1 MFSNLW
7 TEITLLRTNYPILSP
22 AILVF
27 VGLQIYYRIV
37 VVKPVELH
45 CKKDSLYHKFL
56 KKNLP
61 ILSENYLPTFWCFE
75 ARMQTVLASFL
86 RRTLPNINYRRE
98 ILKLSDGGE
107 VCLDWLDCEKGKES
121 SHPTVL
127 FMPGLT
133 GNSQSEYIKSFINVA
148 RYQKLGARCVVFS
161 YRGLGG
167 VPIKTPR
174 TYCASNTDDVSEVID
189 HIKKLH
195 PESPLMALGVSL
207 GGIILGNYLVA
218 KGEQARTKLVAAM
231 LVSVAWDCFKGTES
245 LEKWG
250 LNLMLNRHLANCL
263 VDSVRNAKHH
273 FDKGKYAFD
282 SVFSSRTVKQ
292 FDQSF
297 TAPQFGYKD
306 VDEYY
311 KDACLVGNVKHIKV
325 PVLAINAHDDPFQ
338 PGEAL
343 PTDETSSNDYVAIMK
358 TQYGGHIGFMEGW
371 APTRYH
377 FSDRVFS
384 QFANGVF
391 SNLDT
396 LNSF

>member
-1 MFSNLW
+1 
-7 TEITLLRTNYPILSP
+7 
-22 AILVF
+22 
-27 VGLQIYYRIV
+27 
-37 VVKPVELH
+37 
-45 CKKDSLYHKFL
+45 
-56 KKNLP
+56 
-61 ILSENYLPTFWCFE
+61 
-75 ARMQTVLASFL
+75 MQTVLASFL

-107 VCLDWLDCEKGKES
+107 VCLDWLDCEKGKDS
-121 SHPTVL
+121 RHPTVL

-167 VPIKTPR
+167 VPLKTPR

-195 PESPLMALGVSL
+195 PDSPLMALGVSL

-218 KGEQARTKLVAAM
+218 KGEEARSKLVAAM

-263 VDSVRNAKHH
+263 VDSVRNAKDH

-338 PGEAL
+338 PGDAL

-391 SNLDT
+391 SNLET
-396 LNSF
+396 LNRF

>member
-1 MFSNLW
+1 M
-7 TEITLLRTNYPILSP
+7 
-22 AILVF
+22 
-27 VGLQIYYRIV
+27 
-37 VVKPVELH
+37 
-45 CKKDSLYHKFL
+45 
-56 KKNLP
+56 
-61 ILSENYLPTFWCFE
+61 
-75 ARMQTVLASFL
+75 
-86 RRTLPNINYRRE
+86 
-98 ILKLSDGGE
+98 
-107 VCLDWLDCEKGKES
+107 
-121 SHPTVL
+121 
-127 FMPGLT
+127 
-133 GNSQSEYIKSFINVA
+133 
-148 RYQKLGARCVVFS
+148 
-161 YRGLGG
+161 
-167 VPIKTPR
+167 PIKTPR

-218 KGEQARTKLVAAM
+218 KGEQARSKLVAAM

-263 VDSVRNAKHH
+263 VNSVRNAKHH

-338 PGEAL
+338 
-343 PTDETSSNDYVAIMK
+343 V
-358 TQYGGHIGFMEGW
+358 GHYTKIYLL
-371 APTRYH
+371 T
-377 FSDRVFS
+377 
-384 QFANGVF
+384 
-391 SNLDT
+391 
-396 LNSF
+396 